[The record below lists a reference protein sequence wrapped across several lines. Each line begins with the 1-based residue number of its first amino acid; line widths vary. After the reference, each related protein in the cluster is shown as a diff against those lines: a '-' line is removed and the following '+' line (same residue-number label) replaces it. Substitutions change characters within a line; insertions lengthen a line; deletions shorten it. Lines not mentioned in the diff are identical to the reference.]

1 MSRKLTVF
9 AQGDVAPTLDHP
21 RRERLVSGDP
31 LRTTW
36 ELYAERGVSAGIWA
50 CEPGAWRIAFADDT
64 DEVFHVLAGRL
75 RITDSEGEVRE
86 FGPGDGCLIP
96 AGFTGVFEVIE
107 AVRKHYVFIER
118 RAAA

>member
-1 MSRKLTVF
+1 MSRPLTLF
-9 AQGDVAPTLDHP
+9 TADDVTPTLDHP
-21 RRERLVSGDP
+21 RRERLVRGDP

-36 ELYAERGVSAGIWA
+36 ALYAERGVSAGIWA

-64 DEVFHVLAGRL
+64 DEYFHVLEGRL
-75 RITDSEGEVRE
+75 RITDHEGVARE
-86 FGPGDGCLIP
+86 FGPGQGCLIP
-96 AGFTGVFEVIE
+96 AGFQGVFEVLE